1 MLTAA
6 SRRATGR
13 SRARVAPSSWPR
25 LLRVEVRLAPD
36 GTPCVQGLFVEWG
49 VDLCV
54 HVVGDEAVEVWPR
67 LPLSTSY
74 LLAHAGY
81 DAPPPGDAVLGE
93 VRLSGTI
100 CYEIVEY
107 NLSALCIQ
115 GTNRSDEIRGN
126 VRRPIVN
133 GGARVQ
139 QGGKGQ
145 DMGDFAVIYL
155 AEVHA
160 VHVGAHDD

>member
-1 MLTAA
+1 M
-6 SRRATGR
+6 GR
-13 SRARVAPSSWPR
+13 HVCK
-25 LLRVEVRLAPD
+25 
-36 GTPCVQGLFVEWG
+36 GFFVEWG

-126 VRRPIVN
+126 VRRSIVN